1 MRNRHTTLPIST
13 GPHGNDEVRRATRVL
28 SMVHE
33 LHKAGYQGIRV
44 CCGITDRNA
53 DWVCHIFSA
62 ENTAPKGWAPANV
75 ERAIKYTP
83 QGDGTYFGWK
93 DSSKD
98 TARQLA
104 AKLLSHNPEI
114 AREGAIEDWAY
125 AGWLSYILGH
135 AEHGQLPVFYG
146 ELDKE
151 KEANRT
157 TILPPSTARRLELE
171 HGDNCVFTFIE
182 NEDLELSALP
192 SETADL
198 EEMMNFVG
206 DTYYI
211 YRLGILD
218 YDELEAAN
226 CYVQGRGLEGVSM
239 HALRASGYY
248 LNRSLAWADD
258 VYSDPDYLD
267 HKYTQPLRLILAEMR
282 KRLTK

>member
-13 GPHGNDEVRRATRVL
+13 APHESDEIRHATRVL

-53 DWVCHIFSA
+53 NWVCHIFSA
-62 ENTAPKGWAPANV
+62 DNTAPSGWAPANV

-93 DSSKD
+93 DSSND

-125 AGWLSYILGH
+125 TGWLSYTLGL

-151 KEANRT
+151 KEANRA
-157 TILPPSTARRLELE
+157 TILPPPTARRFELE
-171 HGDNCVFTFIE
+171 DGDNCVFTFIE
-182 NEDLELSALP
+182 NEDLVLRALP

-226 CYVQGRGLEGVSM
+226 RYVQNKGLEVVSM

-248 LNRSLAWADD
+248 LNRSLAWGGE
-258 VYSDPDYLD
+258 VYGYPDQLERRF
-267 HKYTQPLRLILAEMR
+267 TQPLRLILAEMR

>member
-1 MRNRHTTLPIST
+1 MKNRYTTLPIST
-13 GPHGNDEVRRATRVL
+13 VPHRNDEIRRATRVL

-62 ENTAPKGWAPANV
+62 TNTAPSGWAPANV
-75 ERAIKYTP
+75 EQTIKYTP
-83 QGDGTYFGWK
+83 QGDDTYFGWK
-93 DSSKD
+93 DSAKD
-98 TARQLA
+98 TAQQLA
-104 AKLLSHNPEI
+104 AKFLSRNPDI
-114 AREGAIEDWAY
+114 ARGGATEDWAY
-125 AGWLSYILGH
+125 AGWLCSILGL
-135 AEHGQLPVFYG
+135 AEQGQLPVFYG

-157 TILPPSTARRLELE
+157 TILPPPTARRLELE

-192 SETADL
+192 SETTDL

-218 YDELEAAN
+218 YDELEAAKR
-226 CYVQGRGLEGVSM
+226 YVQNKGLEVVSM

-248 LNRSLAWADD
+248 LNRSLAWGGE
-258 VYSDPDYLD
+258 VYSCPDQLERN
-267 HKYTQPLRLILAEMR
+267 YTQPLRLILAEMR

>member
-1 MRNRHTTLPIST
+1 M
-13 GPHGNDEVRRATRVL
+13 RRATRVL

-44 CCGITDRNA
+44 CCGITDRKT
-53 DWVCHIFSA
+53 DWQCHIFSA
-62 ENTAPKGWAPANV
+62 ENTAPNGWAPANV

-83 QGDGTYFGWK
+83 QGDDAYFGWK
-93 DSSKD
+93 DSSKN

-104 AKLLSHNPEI
+104 AKLLSHNSEI
-114 AREGAIEDWAY
+114 AREGAAEDWAY
-125 AGWLSYILGH
+125 AGWLSYTLGL

-157 TILPPSTARRLELE
+157 TILPPPSARRLELE
-171 HGDNCVFTFIE
+171 HGNSCVYTFIE
-182 NEDLELSALP
+182 NKDLELRVLP
-192 SETADL
+192 PETADL
-198 EEMMNFVG
+198 VEMMNFVG

-226 CYVQGRGLEGVSM
+226 RYVQNKGLEVVSM

-248 LNRSLAWADD
+248 LNRSLAWGGE
-258 VYSDPDYLD
+258 VYGYPDQLERR
-267 HKYTQPLRLILAEMR
+267 YTQPLRLILAEMR

>member
-1 MRNRHTTLPIST
+1 MKNRHTTLPIST
-13 GPHGNDEVRRATRVL
+13 APHGNDEVRRATRVL

-44 CCGITDRNA
+44 CCGVTDRNA
-53 DWVCHIFSA
+53 DWICHIFSA
-62 ENTAPKGWAPANV
+62 KNTAPSGWAPANV

-104 AKLLSHNPEI
+104 AKLLSKSPEI
-114 AREGAIEDWAY
+114 VREGSIEDWAY
-125 AGWLSYILGH
+125 AGWLSYTLML

-157 TILPPSTARRLELE
+157 TILPPPTARRLELE
-171 HGDNCVFTFIE
+171 HGDNCVFNFIE

-226 CYVQGRGLEGVSM
+226 SYVQNNSLEVASM
-239 HALRASGYY
+239 HALRAYGFY
-248 LNRSLAWADD
+248 LNRSLAKADD
-258 VYSDPDYLD
+258 VYCYPDQLELN
-267 HKYTQPLRLILAEMR
+267 YTQPLRLILAEMR